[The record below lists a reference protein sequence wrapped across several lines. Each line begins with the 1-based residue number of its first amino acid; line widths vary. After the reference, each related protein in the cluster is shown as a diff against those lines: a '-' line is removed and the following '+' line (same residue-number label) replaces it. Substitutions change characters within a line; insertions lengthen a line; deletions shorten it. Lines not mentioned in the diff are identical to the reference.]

1 MLRPSYLKYYEEVLG
16 LDNPCV
22 ASTAIAGSI
31 DTENQTSNVQEQQL
45 AIINILESTPECP
58 ENHSFD
64 ANIDEESNDQ
74 FGHNFSDD
82 EHNDISGSGSHTAL
96 RSTPMPTSPLPRQFG
111 SELAERRLSL
121 VTKQPSA
128 GTSNKGKSLAKT
140 PHVAK
145 RSTPAAPIANTSS
158 RSSSAEG
165 ITTNSFAPE
174 SQSAF
179 EALKRKRESTTLRQ
193 TMKKAKF
200 SLCSL
205 GETTANSRLTDQ
217 RLRVFASAMTVR
229 EMLKELVEKSE
240 IPEDLLDLLYN
251 LEENV

>member
-82 EHNDISGSGSHTAL
+82 E
-96 RSTPMPTSPLPRQFG
+96 
-111 SELAERRLSL
+111 
-121 VTKQPSA
+121 
-128 GTSNKGKSLAKT
+128 
-140 PHVAK
+140 
-145 RSTPAAPIANTSS
+145 
-158 RSSSAEG
+158 
-165 ITTNSFAPE
+165 
-174 SQSAF
+174 
-179 EALKRKRESTTLRQ
+179 
-193 TMKKAKF
+193 
-200 SLCSL
+200 
-205 GETTANSRLTDQ
+205 
-217 RLRVFASAMTVR
+217 
-229 EMLKELVEKSE
+229 
-240 IPEDLLDLLYN
+240 
-251 LEENV
+251 